1 VILDDLLT
9 DVYSKQVCELFTRNS
24 HHWNISVILI
34 TQNLFL
40 QGRFGRDISLN
51 GHYIVAL
58 KNVRDKIQFM
68 YLASQMYPE
77 DILGLYNAYQ
87 NATQEPYGYLLQ
99 DLTQSTNDGLRFRTN
114 IFPNDTTPLTVYSY
128 VGDEA
133 SEDELS
139 HSLGAEDSR
148 PEIA

>member
-1 VILDDLLT
+1 
-9 DVYSKQVCELFTRNS
+9 
-24 HHWNISVILI
+24 
-34 TQNLFL
+34 
-40 QGRFGRDISLN
+40 
-51 GHYIVAL
+51 
-58 KNVRDKIQFM
+58 M